1 MKQEN
6 CIVVIHPEELVA
18 KALFERQQGSRLSQI
33 CAVRTETGYEL
44 SYSFVLGYDMINYR
58 LIIDEDTEVVS
69 ICDIFPSSVLYE
81 NEMVELFGVNIK
93 FMNLDYHNK
102 LYKID
107 QETPFK

>member
-6 CIVVIHPEELVA
+6 NITVIQTDELVA
-18 KALFERQQGSRLSQI
+18 KSLYERQRGSRLSQI
-33 CAVRTETGYEL
+33 CAVRTENGYEL

-69 ICDIFPSSVLYE
+69 ISDIFPSSVLYE
-81 NEMVELFGVNIK
+81 NEMVELFGVNIR

-102 LYKID
+102 LYKIE